1 MNWTHGLKIHTYAK
15 QNPRS
20 LQNQSIY
27 IHTEIELS
35 YTTKLKKKI
44 SRTKTITQD
53 LICHNRTPLER
64 ERERETWT
72 ALWKMPPRP
81 IPSLK
86 ILLIWRMVLL
96 VLSDPLFVTSYTCNF
111 TSTSIGIIF
120 FFFFTKNSNSNP
132 NSKP

>member
-64 ERERETWT
+64 ERERDLDSAVENATEANT
-72 ALWKMPPRP
+72 VLEDLVDLKNGAV
-81 IPSLK
+81 SLVRST
-86 ILLIWRMVLL
+86 IRHIVHMQFHLHLHRHHLLLL
-96 VLSDPLFVTSYTCNF
+96 LLHEELEL
-111 TSTSIGIIF
+111 
-120 FFFFTKNSNSNP
+120 
-132 NSKP
+132 